1 MAANTPQKKMT
12 RRVYIGVFT
21 VVIIFTVYI
30 CINLF
35 NISVLKSEYYR
46 SKANGQQL
54 DSFTI
59 NANRGTIYDSTGKIL
74 AQSSTVWDVIINP
87 GSIREFDKDKTELIC
102 KKVAEICDVDYADL
116 LNTCQTSN
124 LRYIKV
130 KTKVDKDVYDKI
142 TALRI
147 DLSLIH
153 I

>member
-1 MAANTPQKKMT
+1 MAANTPSKKMT
-12 RRVYIGVFT
+12 RRVYIGVLVAVLVFT
-21 VVIIFTVYI
+21 AYI

-87 GSIREFDKDKTELIC
+87 GSIREFDKDKTEDR
-102 KKVAEICDVDYADL
+102 KSVV
-116 LNTCQTSN
+116 
-124 LRYIKV
+124 
-130 KTKVDKDVYDKI
+130 
-142 TALRI
+142 
-147 DLSLIH
+147 
-153 I
+153 